1 MNEFIKS
8 IQEPSSNSLFWK
20 LWEATSFE
28 MVLKFFI
35 LYICII
41 WIATIVWVVKDI
53 TNRSASIIAQ
63 LLCILLVVGLP
74 FIGIFLYLLVRPSNT
89 LLEKYYSE
97 IEENLN
103 TMAEFIHQHIESQKN
118 TDNWVLTWAPGEA
131 KKHKIQK
138 KK

>member
-1 MNEFIKS
+1 MNEFIKN
-8 IQEPSSNSLFWK
+8 IQEPSSSSLFGK

-53 TNRSASIIAQ
+53 TNRSASITAQ
-63 LLCILLVVGLP
+63 ALCILLVVLLP
-74 FIGIFLYLLVRPSNT
+74 FIGIFLYLLVRPSHT

-97 IEENLN
+97 IEDNLN
-103 TMAEFIHQHIESQKN
+103 TMADFIHQHIEAQSNK
-118 TDNWVLTWAPGEA
+118 DSWVVKSSPGET
-131 KKHKIQK
+131 KKHKKQK

>member
-1 MNEFIKS
+1 MNEFIKN
-8 IQEPSSNSLFWK
+8 IQEPSSSSLFGK

-53 TNRSASIIAQ
+53 TNRSASITAQ
-63 LLCILLVVGLP
+63 ALCILLVVLLP

-97 IEENLN
+97 IEDNLN
-103 TMAEFIHQHIESQKN
+103 TMAEFIHQHI
-118 TDNWVLTWAPGEA
+118 GEQQE
-131 KKHKIQK
+131 QK
-138 KK
+138 KWTIPESPGGNKKNKNKKKK

>member
-1 MNEFIKS
+1 
-8 IQEPSSNSLFWK
+8 
-20 LWEATSFE
+20 

-53 TNRSASIIAQ
+53 TNRSASITAHV
-63 LLCILLVVGLP
+63 LCILLVVLLP

-103 TMAEFIHQHIESQKN
+103 TMADFIHQHIEAQSNK
-118 TDNWVLTWAPGEA
+118 DS
-131 KKHKIQK
+131 
-138 KK
+138 